1 MAKQIPKFI
10 PVTDLRQDVS
20 SVLRSIRDGEEPI
33 VIMQRSRAAAV
44 MLSVDTY
51 ERMVYEREVLGILAM
66 GDKDIKAAK
75 GISVEQL
82 LVELDQIVSEE
93 QT

>member
-1 MAKQIPKFI
+1 MAKQLPKFI

-20 SVLRSIRDGEEPI
+20 AVLRAISAGEEPI

-51 ERMVYEREVLGILAM
+51 ERMVHEREVLGILAM
-66 GDKDIKAAK
+66 GEKDIKKAQ
-75 GISVEQL
+75 GISVKQL
-82 LVELDQIVSEE
+82 IAELQQIAPEE
-93 QT
+93 PE

>member
-1 MAKQIPKFI
+1 MAKHIPKFI

-20 SVLRSIRDGEEPI
+20 AVLRALKDGEEPV

-66 GDKDIKAAK
+66 GEKDIKAAK
-75 GISVEQL
+75 GISVDQL
-82 LVELDQIVSEE
+82 LQELDQSASEDAK
-93 QT
+93 

>member
-1 MAKQIPKFI
+1 VARHIPKFI

-20 SVLRSIRDGEEPI
+20 AILRAIQNGEEPI

-44 MLSVDTY
+44 MISVDTY

-82 LVELDQIVSEE
+82 LAELDQVVSEASP
-93 QT
+93 